1 MPHYSLFQD
10 GDYLATGLNSKTKE
24 EAVNEGV
31 EFIIGEDNE
40 FSSAE
45 QKKIRKMTLEDKEL
59 FLAWCRDIVVEEHEK
74 LIEEG
79 E

>member
-1 MPHYSLFQD
+1 MPYYSLFQE

-24 EAVNEGV
+24 EAVNQGV

-45 QKKIRKMTLEDKEL
+45 QKKIREMPLGDKEL
-59 FLAWCRDIVVEEHEK
+59 FLAGCRDIVVEEHEN